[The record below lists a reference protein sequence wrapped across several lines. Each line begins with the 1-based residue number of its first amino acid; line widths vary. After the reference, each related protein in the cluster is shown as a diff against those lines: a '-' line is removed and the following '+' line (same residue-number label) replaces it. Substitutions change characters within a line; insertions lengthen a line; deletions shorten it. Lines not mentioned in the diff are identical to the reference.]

1 MAGTKTLIGRRGIS
15 TFKTPNRDDFIKFRV
30 SYAEKVYYQQLAEKN
45 DITVSELIRQA
56 VKNF

>member
-1 MAGTKTLIGRRGIS
+1 MLFRSGRRGIS